1 MPVITFISHGL
12 TETGLVRDRNE
23 DAFLDRPEI
32 GLWVVADGMG
42 GHTRGDYASGRI
54 VGDLATMR
62 RPPDLEDF
70 LDEVKKRL
78 SIVDFELRKLAP
90 RVGPDAVIGSTV
102 VALLAYDDAFVTV
115 WAGDSRLYQL
125 RSGEFRQVTTDH
137 SRTQELVATGI
148 LTPEAAYL
156 HPDAPVITQAIGAG
170 RQAVSTRAGTIR
182 AGDRFL
188 LCSDGLTN
196 MVTDAEIA
204 AELDAPP
211 QAAAERLRDLVMAR
225 GAVDNFTILIVAA
238 G

>member
-1 MPVITFISHGL
+1 MAAISFTSYGL

-54 VGDLATMR
+54 VGDLAAIG

-70 LDEVKKRL
+70 IDEVKKRL

-90 RVGPDAVIGSTV
+90 RVGPDVVIGSTV
-102 VALLAYDDAFVTV
+102 VALLAYDDAFVAV

-125 RSGEFRQVTTDH
+125 RAGELIAAGV
-137 SRTQELVATGI
+137 
-148 LTPEAAYL
+148 LTPDAAHL

-170 RQAVSTRAGTIR
+170 RQALSTRAGTIR
-182 AGDRFL
+182 ADDRFL

-196 MVTDAEIA
+196 MVSDTEIA
-204 AELDAPP
+204 AELVAASA
-211 QAAAERLRDLVMAR
+211 QAAAERLRDLVIAR
-225 GAVDNFTILIVAA
+225 GAIDNFTILIVNAE
-238 G
+238 